1 MNIKF
6 LNNFGEHKAPTL
18 SIPIAYLI
26 TSSIELVNNQKILFL
41 SLWSQRNRKEKADYK
56 VYLYDGGYVSQR
68 LEDED
73 GTYKW
78 SIACLENLVGYYY
91 QKNKILCD
99 RLQDRER
106 IETFFKVNLKVGEEY
121 NIIDKFQKGLMDEKL
136 NIKHKKI
143 TDVIDKAML
152 KVGTLPKNFEN
163 WVYNSPF
170 GFSRYIYYKRKGKNI
185 SGYCTEC
192 KKDFVITETKLTKKN
207 IKHNNNGTCPKCN
220 KKIEYKAIGKTTQL
234 QDRAEFAIMQKYE
247 KGFIVRY
254 FSGSISYMEHY
265 KNPIMHY
272 YETIREIYTPNNNFL
287 IIKKYEYNEFLQTG
301 ITRWCDDSRRREVP
315 KAYFYTRNLKSI
327 LADTKWKYSC
337 MYDYAKE
344 VKFLFADVFLI
355 EYLKHPTIEYF
366 IKAKLFKFVDDNL
379 SYYNSDWNGINFEAK
394 KIKDIFGMD
403 MKLFQQMQRLNLGNK
418 GLTQIKK
425 VSEMGKTITDLQLK
439 WLDNNL
445 SDFGYFNKMYQLT
458 TANQI
463 IKYVKTQVSSN
474 HSAYNILSAWCDYI
488 VQCRNLEFDLN
499 NTFILYP
506 QNLLEKHE
514 ELNLMCEVKKTKK
527 LNDGIKNVFKVVN
540 EKYSFS
546 NKKNLT
552 IRTVANVSE
561 LVAEGQKQRH
571 CVGGMGYAGSMAKG
585 DIAIMVIR
593 AIKEPNKSFYTLE
606 LNLKTKKVVQC
617 RGFKNCDM
625 TLEVKKFVES
635 WKNKILSKK
644 DKRVRV
650 KISA

>member
-1 MNIKF
+1 MNIRF
-6 LNNFGEHKAPTL
+6 LNNFGEHKAPDTKL
-18 SIPIAYLI
+18 PIAYLI
-26 TSSIELVNNQKILFL
+26 TSSIELVNKQKILFL
-41 SLWSQRNRKEKADYK
+41 SLWSQRDRKEKADYK
-56 VYLYDGGYVSQR
+56 IYIYDGGYISQS
-68 LEDED
+68 LDDEE
-73 GTYKW
+73 GIYKW
-78 SIACLENLVGYYY
+78 SVACLENLVGYCY
-91 QKNKILCD
+91 QNNKALCD

-106 IETFFKVNLKVGEEY
+106 IETFFKVKLKVGEEY
-121 NIIDKFQKGLMDEKL
+121 NIIDKFQKGLMNEKL

-152 KVGTLPKNFEN
+152 KVGTLPKNFDN

-192 KKDFVITETKLTKKN
+192 KKDFVITETKLTQKN
-207 IKHNNNGTCPKCN
+207 IRHNNNGTCPKCN

-254 FSGSISYMEHY
+254 FSGSITYMKHY
-265 KNPIMHY
+265 KNPTIHY

-301 ITRWCDDSRRREVP
+301 ETRWCDDSRRREVP

-366 IKAKLFKFVDDNL
+366 IKAKLYKFVDDNL
-379 SYYNSDWNGINFEAK
+379 SCYNSAWDGINFKAK
-394 KIKDIFGMD
+394 KIKDIFGID
-403 MKLFQQMQRLNLGNK
+403 NHLFQQMQRLNFGNK
-418 GLTQIKK
+418 GLRQIKELVK
-425 VSEMGKTITDLQLK
+425 KEKTITDLQMK

-445 SDFGYFNKMYQLT
+445 SDFGYFNKILELT
-458 TANQI
+458 TVYQI
-463 IKYVKTQVSSN
+463 IKYVKTQINSKYSV
-474 HSAYNILSAWCDYI
+474 YNVLNDWCDYV
-488 VQCRNLEFDLN
+488 VQCRELNYDLN

-506 QNLLEKHE
+506 KNLLERHE
-514 ELNLMCEVKKTKK
+514 ELTLMSDSKK
-527 LNDGIKNVFKVVN
+527 LEKYNSKIKNVFENVN
-540 EKYSFS
+540 KIYAYSD
-546 NKKNLT
+546 KKKFT
-552 IRTVANVSE
+552 IRPVNNVLE
-561 LVAEGQKQRH
+561 IVAEGYKQRH
-571 CVGGMGYAGSMAKG
+571 CVAGRGYVESMSKG
-585 DIAIMVIR
+585 NIAIMLARTID
-593 AIKEPNKSFYTLE
+593 EPDKPFYTLE
-606 LNLKTKKVVQC
+606 LNLRTNSVIQC
-617 RGFKNCDM
+617 RGFRNCDM
-625 TLEVKKFVES
+625 TLDVKKFVES
-635 WKNKILSKK
+635 WKTKILSKR

-650 KISA
+650 SIPA

>member
-6 LNNFGEHKAPTL
+6 LNDFGEHKAPTL
-18 SIPIAYLI
+18 SIPIPYLI

-56 VYLYDGGYVSQR
+56 IYLYDGGYISQR
-68 LEDED
+68 LENEE
-73 GTYKW
+73 GIYKW
-78 SIACLENLVGYYY
+78 SKACLENLVGYCY
-91 QKNKILCD
+91 QNNKVLCD

-106 IETFFKVNLKVGEEY
+106 IETFFKVKVKVGEEY
-121 NIIDKFQKGLMDEKL
+121 NIIYKFQKGLMNKKL

-152 KVGTLPKNFEN
+152 KVGTLPKNFDN
-163 WVYNSPF
+163 WVYNNPL

-185 SGYCTEC
+185 NVYCTSC
-192 KKDFVITETKLTKKN
+192 KKEYVIAETKLTQKN
-207 IKHNNNGTCPKCN
+207 IRHNNNGICPKCN

-254 FSGSISYMEHY
+254 FSGSINYMEHY
-265 KNPIMHY
+265 KNPIINY
-272 YETIREIYTPNNNFL
+272 YETIREIYIPNNNFL
-287 IIKKYEYNEFLQTG
+287 IIKKYEFVEFLQTG
-301 ITRWCDDSRRREVP
+301 VTRWCDDSRRREVP

-366 IKAKLFKFVDDNL
+366 IKAKLYKFVEDNL
-379 SYYNSDWNGINFEAK
+379 SYYNSDWGGINFEAK
-394 KIKDIFGMD
+394 KIKDIFGID
-403 MKLFQQMQRLNLGNK
+403 NNLFHQMQELNLGNK
-418 GLTQIKK
+418 GLKLLKEVAKKGKSITNIQI
-425 VSEMGKTITDLQLK
+425 K

-445 SDFGYFNKMYQLT
+445 SNFGYFNKILELT
-458 TANQI
+458 TVHQI
-463 IKYVKTQVSSN
+463 IKYVKTQVSSK

-488 VQCRNLEFDLN
+488 VQCRNLKFDLN

-506 QNLLEKHE
+506 KNLIERHE
-514 ELNLMCEVKKTKK
+514 ELNLMCEAKRTKK

-540 EKYSFS
+540 ERYSFS
-546 NKKNLT
+546 NKKDLT
-552 IRTVANVSE
+552 IRPVSDVNE
-561 LVAEGQKQRH
+561 IVVEGQNQRN
-571 CVGGMGYAGSMAKG
+571 CVGGMGYPGNMAKG
-585 DIAIMVIR
+585 NIAIMVIR
-593 AIKEPNKSFYTLE
+593 GIEEPNKSFYTLE
-606 LNLKTKKVVQC
+606 LNLKNNSVVQC

-625 TLEVKKFVES
+625 TLDVKKFVES
-635 WKNKILSKK
+635 WKTKILSK
-644 DKRVRV
+644 RNY
-650 KISA
+650 IQLAS